1 MGTETRVMK
10 IIDLLKQITIDRSDE
25 ETMIDLYIA
34 DEYKIYSF
42 IDNIKSLLLE
52 EDWTI
57 LDNEINSSSEFEEFL
72 STESGQEL
80 LSAICEAAYCCWQGI
95 VIDDDTRV
103 CEETYIYFIHWNG
116 LGIESQYESDIDL
129 G

>member
-57 LDNEINSSSEFEEFL
+57 LDNEINSLSEFEEFL

-103 CEETYIYFIHWNG
+103 CEETYTYFVHWNG

>member
-52 EDWTI
+52 EDWSI
-57 LDNEINSSSEFEEFL
+57 LDKEIDSPSEFEEFI

-80 LSAICEAAYCCWQGI
+80 LQVICEAAYCCWQGI

-103 CEETYIYFIHWNG
+103 CEETYTYFVHWNG

>member
-1 MGTETRVMK
+1 MPEPYYFG
-10 IIDLLKQITIDRSDE
+10 DAFLN
-25 ETMIDLYIA
+25 A
-34 DEYKIYSF
+34 
-42 IDNIKSLLLE
+42 
-52 EDWTI
+52 EDWSI
-57 LDNEINSSSEFEEFL
+57 LDKEIDSPSEFEEFI

-80 LSAICEAAYCCWQGI
+80 LQVICEAAYCCWQGI

-103 CEETYIYFIHWNG
+103 CEETYTYFIHWNG